1 MRKIFISY
9 RRSEAE
15 YAAGAL
21 GRALREHFGV
31 DQVFRDKEDIGGG
44 VSWKQQIASEI
55 GPDAALLVLIGKDW
69 AGARDAEGRRRLDN
83 PDDPIRMEISGGLAR
98 GASIIP
104 VLLENA
110 VMPED
115 KDLPPEL
122 KPMAEHNALRLRDS
136 DWQYDLDRILRTLEG
151 AGFTPTAA
159 KAAPV
164 AAAAA
169 KPSAATVAQPG
180 ISAKGIIGAVVIAL
194 VIISLS
200 TETLDHNGYVGAL
213 ALSIVALAL
222 GIFAWFDTKR
232 GAARGRILAIVVSTL
247 SVLGLLAAIG
257 GLTPGDAQNVPA
269 SGTAPA
275 ANGANMPSALDGASL
290 ASARPSGEPAARLNG
305 EMAASAANQRNIA
318 NAAAATAG
326 QSSSVAGRWRDAD
339 DGTAIVFTQDGSQ
352 VSMMATQQG
361 IALEGHGIASGQQ
374 VRLSLSMAGMLVGEL
389 HLTLSPDGRN
399 LHGNMLVQGD
409 TEAVHFVR

>member
-1 MRKIFISY
+1 
-9 RRSEAE
+9 
-15 YAAGAL
+15 
-21 GRALREHFGV
+21 
-31 DQVFRDKEDIGGG
+31 
-44 VSWKQQIASEI
+44 
-55 GPDAALLVLIGKDW
+55 
-69 AGARDAEGRRRLDN
+69 
-83 PDDPIRMEISGGLAR
+83 MEISGGLGR
-98 GASIIP
+98 GATIIP

-122 KPMAEHNALRLRDS
+122 KPTAEHNALKLRDS
-136 DWQYDLDRILRTLEG
+136 DWQYDLERIFRTLEG

-164 AAAAA
+164 AAATA
-169 KPSAATVAQPG
+169 KPSAAPVAQPG

-200 TETLDHNGYVGAL
+200 TETLDHNGHVGAL

-232 GAARGRILAIVVSTL
+232 GAARGRTLAIVVSTL

-257 GLTPGDAQNVPA
+257 GLTPGDTQNVPA
-269 SGTAPA
+269 SATAPA
-275 ANGANMPSALDGASL
+275 ANGANMPSVLEGASL
-290 ASARPSGEPAARLNG
+290 ATARPAAEPAARLNA
-305 EMAASAANQRNIA
+305 ETAASAADQRSMA
-318 NAAAATAG
+318 NATATAG

-361 IALEGHGIASGQQ
+361 IALEGHGIVSGQQ

-389 HLTLSPDGRN
+389 HLTLSPDGRS

>member
-21 GRALREHFGV
+21 GRELREHFGV

-55 GPDAALLVLIGKDW
+55 GPDAALLVLIGRDW

-83 PDDPIRMEISGGLAR
+83 PDDPIRMEISGGLGR
-98 GASIIP
+98 GATIIP

-122 KPMAEHNALRLRDS
+122 KPTAEHNALKLRDS
-136 DWQYDLDRILRTLEG
+136 DWQYDLERIFRTLEG

-164 AAAAA
+164 AAATA
-169 KPSAATVAQPG
+169 KPSAAPVAQPG

-200 TETLDHNGYVGAL
+200 TETLDHNGHVGAL

-232 GAARGRILAIVVSTL
+232 GAARGRTLAIVVSTL

-257 GLTPGDAQNVPA
+257 GLTPGDTQNVPA
-269 SGTAPA
+269 SATAPA
-275 ANGANMPSALDGASL
+275 ANGANMPSVLEGASL
-290 ASARPSGEPAARLNG
+290 ATARPAAEPAARLNA
-305 EMAASAANQRNIA
+305 ETAASAADQRSMA
-318 NAAAATAG
+318 NATATAG

-352 VSMMATQQG
+352 VSMLATQQG
-361 IALEGHGIASGQQ
+361 IALEGHGIVSGQQ

-389 HLTLSPDGRN
+389 HLTLSPDGRS